1 MITMDKTRIMMLGTL
16 LFAAATLTLS
26 CATMRVTD
34 EWRDKT
40 FEGPPYKK
48 IMVIALT
55 KRADLRQPMEDEFSR
70 QIKARG
76 GEAVA
81 CYVCIPDIDRISR
94 ETLSKVGTG
103 LGIEAYLVVMVMRT
117 DIHIESYRSS
127 IPPTVGDYSTGSMLN
142 MELWGSA
149 DPPLQKRS
157 ESMTLESRLYD
168 GKSAKL
174 IWRSIIESVSPSAEG
189 DEIPKLVRTVL
200 ATLGDE
206 KLIPQSK

>member
-1 MITMDKTRIMMLGTL
+1 MDKTRIMILGSL
-16 LFAAATLTLS
+16 LFAATMLTFS
-26 CATMRVTD
+26 CATMRMTD

-40 FEGPPYKK
+40 FQGPPYKK

-70 QIKARG
+70 QITARA

-81 CYVCIPDIDRISR
+81 CHVCIPDIDKVSR
-94 ETLSKVGTG
+94 EALAKVGAG
-103 LGIEAYLVVMVMRT
+103 MGIEAYLVVTVMRT
-117 DIHIESYRSS
+117 ATRIESYRSS
-127 IPPTVGDYSTGSMLN
+127 IPSPAGDYGTDSMMN
-142 MELWGSA
+142 VDLWGSA
-149 DPPLQKRS
+149 DPPLQKKR

-174 IWRSIIESVSPSAEG
+174 IWRSTIESFSPSRERG
-189 DEIPKLVRTVL
+189 EIPRFVRTVL
-200 ATLGDE
+200 AALGDD